1 MHIGDN
7 FVSDIINSKKVG
19 VNSYYTPNSRE
30 IIANSKF
37 INLYQFNFNNLENV
51 MIGMIQNKLKKIFQN
66 KKFLINNLHD
76 LGYIFYGP
84 LIYAFFLWIE
94 QNSLKKDKKKILFCA
109 REGFYFKKLF
119 DDFFNKNKGF
129 KTIYFKVSRRLSVVP
144 TFKNKNDILESFKSH
159 RFEGNQKFLF

>member
-7 FVSDIINSKKVG
+7 FVSDIINSKKVV

-76 LGYIFYGP
+76 LGYIFYG
-84 LIYAFFLWIE
+84 LLFMHFFY
-94 QNSLKKDKKKILFCA
+94 
-109 REGFYFKKLF
+109 G
-119 DDFFNKNKGF
+119 
-129 KTIYFKVSRRLSVVP
+129 
-144 TFKNKNDILESFKSH
+144 
-159 RFEGNQKFLF
+159 